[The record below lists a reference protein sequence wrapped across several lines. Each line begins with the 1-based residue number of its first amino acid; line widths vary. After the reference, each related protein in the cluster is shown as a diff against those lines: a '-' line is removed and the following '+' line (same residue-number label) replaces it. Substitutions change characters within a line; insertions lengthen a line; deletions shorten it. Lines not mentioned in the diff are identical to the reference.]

1 MNNINQEVGKK
12 IKNFRKW
19 RGLTVQQLA
28 DQIFK
33 SKGTLSKYESG
44 DITLDLVTLHQI
56 ADALNIQ
63 VEQLLY
69 KEPRHASPLMNT
81 VQSSFFKNSTRFYS
95 YFYDGRNNSL
105 IRCVIDMMAQS
116 DANRYRTVMYMNV
129 KDFEN
134 YQECE
139 NMYWGHTEHYD
150 TLTTL
155 ILKNQATPLENLYIN
170 ILASFQESEKK
181 WGLMAGVSFRP
192 FMPIA
197 LKMLFSRTPM
207 PETPELYNELKISK
221 EDLRTLK
228 IYNMLAVT

>member
-12 IKNFRKW
+12 IRNFRKW
-19 RGLTVQQLA
+19 RGLTIQQLA

-44 DITLDLVTLHQI
+44 DITLDLVTLHHI
-56 ADALNIQ
+56 ANALNIQ

-69 KEPRHASPLMNT
+69 QEPRHASPLMNA
-81 VQSSFFKNSTRFYS
+81 VPSSFFKNSTRFYS

-181 WGLMAGVSFRP
+181 VGTDGGCLLQTFHAYRAQNVILQNPAARESGV
-192 FMPIA
+192 I
-197 LKMLFSRTPM
+197 
-207 PETPELYNELKISK
+207 
-221 EDLRTLK
+221 
-228 IYNMLAVT
+228 